1 MIRSSRLQLFPDQ
14 FWVCEKG
21 FDNAD
26 HMTFRDL
33 EQRFS
38 LTRLHYCPQVYPFR
52 ARAKLFQYQLGEL
65 TGFSAT
71 GFDNYQQKIELR
83 IRRERILLDAFK
95 QLYQNK
101 HGVIGNYRI
110 QFVDQFGTKEEGIDA
125 GGLMKEFMTK
135 LAEQMFDP
143 QFGYFAETES
153 RAIYPSVYSDFK
165 VLPKGKKTLWAKL
178 TSAVGL
184 QSA

>member
-1 MIRSSRLQLFPDQ
+1 MLNRCAYRVFKHEGTMQNHSPFFLDSLKNCLQRLVIRSSRLQLFPDQ

-38 LTRLHYCPQVYPFR
+38 LTRLHNCPQVYPFR

-71 GFDNYQQKIELR
+71 GFDNYQQKIELK

-101 HGVIGNYRI
+101 HGVVGNYRI
-110 QFVDQFGTKEEGIDA
+110 QFVDQFGIKEEGIDA

-143 QFGYFAETES
+143 
-153 RAIYPSVYSDFK
+153 
-165 VLPKGKKTLWAKL
+165 
-178 TSAVGL
+178 
-184 QSA
+184 